1 MTPTQKKRPLRY
13 SLNIFQRWLPYW
25 IFVFRCK
32 VFLAKDNTSA
42 AIPTNY
48 LLNLLGYETESFCA
62 ESRNS
67 RWHFLEPSQLKNP
80 TMQHSRKKENDML
93 WNTRCYRELFIV
105 IFMATFFF
113 SLKTALF
120 FMVLTFFNLKVYCI
134 AVWFFCLPFFF
145 LHALMCAV
153 KSVGRQNPTKQQKR
167 PSTKEIMINEK
178 ILSWWIT
185 NKNTKI
191 NKWKDIWVNREREF
205 EYLLICFIF
214 WLVFR

>member
-13 SLNIFQRWLPYW
+13 SLNIFQKWLPYW

-67 RWHFLEPSQLKNP
+67 RWHFLEPSQIKNP

-93 WNTRCYRELFIV
+93 WNTRCYRELLIV

-191 NKWKDIWVNREREF
+191 NKWEDIWVNREREF

>member
-13 SLNIFQRWLPYW
+13 SLNIFQKWLPYW

-67 RWHFLEPSQLKNP
+67 RWHFLEPSQIKNP
-80 TMQHSRKKENDML
+80 TMRHSRKKENDML
-93 WNTRCYRELFIV
+93 WNTRCYHELLIV

-145 LHALMCAV
+145 YMHWCVPSKVSDDKTRPNSKKDPLQRKLWSM
-153 KSVGRQNPTKQQKR
+153 KR
-167 PSTKEIMINEK
+167 FYP
-178 ILSWWIT
+178 
-185 NKNTKI
+185 
-191 NKWKDIWVNREREF
+191 DG
-205 EYLLICFIF
+205 
-214 WLVFR
+214 

>member
-1 MTPTQKKRPLRY
+1 MTPTQKQRPLRY
-13 SLNIFQRWLPYW
+13 SLNIFQKWLPYW

-48 LLNLLGYETESFCA
+48 LLNLLGYEKESFCA

-67 RWHFLEPSQLKNP
+67 RWHFLEPSQIKNP

-93 WNTRCYRELFIV
+93 WNTRCYRELLIV

-145 LHALMCAV
+145 YMHYIDVCHQ
-153 KSVGRQNPTKQQKR
+153 KCRTTKPDQT
-167 PSTKEIMINEK
+167 TKKTLYKGNYDQ
-178 ILSWWIT
+178 
-185 NKNTKI
+185 
-191 NKWKDIWVNREREF
+191 WKD
-205 EYLLICFIF
+205 FI
-214 WLVFR
+214 LMDNEQKYKDK

>member
-13 SLNIFQRWLPYW
+13 SLNIFQKWLPYW

-62 ESRNS
+62 DVRNS
-67 RWHFLEPSQLKNP
+67 RWHFLEPSQIKNP

-93 WNTRCYRELFIV
+93 WNTRCYRELLIV
-105 IFMATFFF
+105 IFMATSFF

-134 AVWFFCLPFFF
+134 AVWFCCLPFFF

-167 PSTKEIMINEK
+167 PSTK
-178 ILSWWIT
+178 
-185 NKNTKI
+185 
-191 NKWKDIWVNREREF
+191 
-205 EYLLICFIF
+205 
-214 WLVFR
+214 